1 MKGAADDRFVT
12 PGPGHAVTTLLGFAC
27 MYESCVGGPNGG
39 YGPSMTLTG
48 PSPTAPWI
56 GTVVVDGA
64 IDAANAAR
72 LDAELAGRIA
82 VGTQVLMV
90 DVGRADFVGPAGLG
104 VLAGAATR
112 LQDERS
118 GSLVL
123 RNADAN
129 LLRQL
134 RMLRLDHVFELEV

>member
-1 MKGAADDRFVT
+1 MA
-12 PGPGHAVTTLLGFAC
+12 
-27 MYESCVGGPNGG
+27 
-39 YGPSMTLTG
+39 LTG
-48 PSPTAPWI
+48 PSPTAPWM
-56 GTVVVDGA
+56 GMVVLDGA

-90 DVGRADFVGPAGLG
+90 DVGRADFVGPVGLG

>member
-1 MKGAADDRFVT
+1 M
-12 PGPGHAVTTLLGFAC
+12 P
-27 MYESCVGGPNGG
+27 
-39 YGPSMTLTG
+39 LTG
-48 PSPTAPWI
+48 PSPTAPWM
-56 GTVVVDGA
+56 GTVVLDGA

-123 RNADAN
+123 RNADADLIRN
-129 LLRQL
+129 L
-134 RMLRLDHVFELEV
+134 RMLRLDHVFELEI